1 MRERS
6 SARLVNISGSNKLFA
21 SRARYFAR
29 LVFAARWRVQ
39 NPNKRLKK
47 LTRKRQTQM
56 KVKKK
61 SVHR

>member
-1 MRERS
+1 M
-6 SARLVNISGSNKLFA
+6 FA
-21 SRARYFAR
+21 
-29 LVFAARWRVQ
+29 LLQ
-39 NPNKRLKK
+39 NFIKQLETGHLKIKRLKK